1 MKWVIFLLIVFFIF
15 LILSQLFLKY
25 IQHVVEGMED
35 NSNFI
40 TTPTTAISLNAPP
53 STGTSNLATV
63 TIPATLVS
71 NNSVSPSIS
80 PSSINATSIDASSV
94 NTTNPSYMPY
104 NSTSEN
110 VLSFVEQNANNISYL
125 KNKMD
130 TLYKEV
136 QDISGNVTLL
146 NGSTA
151 QIGKVS
157 DVINETQAAIPTSPP
172 EVSGMSQPPSTIS
185 SVTDYANRFITPSE

>member
-1 MKWVIFLLIVFFIF
+1 MKWVIFLLIAFFIF

-25 IQHVVEGMED
+25 IEHVVEGMED
-35 NSNFI
+35 GST
-40 TTPTTAISLNAPP
+40 TTPSA
-53 STGTSNLATV
+53 NLATV

-80 PSSINATSIDASSV
+80 PSSINATTIDASSV
-94 NTTNPSYMPY
+94 NTNNPSYMQY
-104 NSTSEN
+104 TSTSEN
-110 VLSFVEQNANNISYL
+110 VIPFVEQYANNISYL

-130 TLYKEV
+130 TLYQQV

-146 NGSTA
+146 NGTTA
-151 QIGKVS
+151 QIGEVS
-157 DVINETQAAIPTSPP
+157 NVISQTQSAIPTSPP

-185 SVTDYANRFITPSE
+185 SVTDYANKFINPSE